1 MIIFALRYTGFNNKT
16 LKNFITNGE
25 IRKKEKDMKFIPSF
39 SLAYSSKVKQHKEIV
54 QQLST
59 KVTTVR

>member
-25 IRKKEKDMKFIPSF
+25 IRKKEKDMKFIPNF
-39 SLAYSSKVKQHKEIV
+39 SLAYSSKVG
-54 QQLST
+54 
-59 KVTTVR
+59 R

>member
-1 MIIFALRYTGFNNKT
+1 MNDNLCSPVYWFQKQDFKQ
-16 LKNFITNGE
+16 NFIENGE
-25 IRKKEKDMKFIPSF
+25 IRKEEKDMKFIPSF

-59 KVTTVR
+59 MV

>member
-1 MIIFALRYTGFNNKT
+1 MYVCMYVCMYV
-16 LKNFITNGE
+16 
-25 IRKKEKDMKFIPSF
+25 RKEEKDMKFIPSF

-59 KVTTVR
+59 MV